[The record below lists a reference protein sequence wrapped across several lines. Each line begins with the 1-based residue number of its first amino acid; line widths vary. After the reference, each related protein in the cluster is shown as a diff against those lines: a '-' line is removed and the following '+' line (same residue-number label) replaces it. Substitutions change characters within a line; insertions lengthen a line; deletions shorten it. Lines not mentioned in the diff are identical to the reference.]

1 MGYLKSV
8 GTSVIYIGAFL
19 AAITFIPGIPPDAK
33 FEEYKYE
40 FNLSFKSD
48 FWSLHWVSLIN
59 VRRHFFRSVVAPKE
73 LTGKLAV
80 NDRLNN
86 AELLFEGQ
94 VKGAEAFA
102 SYNGELYT
110 GVHGGYVVKVTKNKL
125 IPVVKFGED
134 CDGLWQESKCGRPLG
149 LKFDKKGVLFVN
161 DAYYGIFKVNVKT
174 GKYEKLVSK
183 EEPIDGKVPMIVN
196 SLDIASNGDIY
207 WSDSST
213 EFSLEDGSYTT
224 LSNPSGRL
232 IRYNAATKKNQVLLQ
247 DLAFANGVALSEDED
262 FVIVLE
268 TIASR
273 ITKYHLK
280 GPKAGKHEIF
290 VEGLPGMPDNVHS
303 DNRNGFLVSLVVY
316 GDSENPIIST
326 SLMPHPFIRR
336 MAARLLALIEAPF
349 KCLNTY
355 YPNPYAEK
363 IVHFI
368 GGFESMKGLTSQ
380 TVVVL
385 RIDNKGNILDAAY
398 STDEKISGISSAYIH
413 DGYLWLGSPFA
424 EYVAR
429 VPLKKAFPDLAVEE
443 KHSQSTRSTEQV
455 KKNSVPN
462 TEKQPK
468 PSTTTTTPKPVE
480 TKPVTPKPVESKPTT
495 AKPVESKPTTAKPV
509 QTKPV
514 TPKPVESKPTTAK
527 PVESKTTTAKPIES
541 KTTTTKPV
549 ESKTTTKPNAKKT
562 TKEQKSSQPDK
573 KTSEK

>member
-33 FEEYKYE
+33 FEEY
-40 FNLSFKSD
+40 
-48 FWSLHWVSLIN
+48 
-59 VRRHFFRSVVAPKE
+59 SVVAPKE

-385 RIDNKGNILDAAY
+385 RINNKGNIVDAAY

-509 QTKPV
+509 
-514 TPKPVESKPTTAK
+514 TPKPVESRPTTAK
-527 PVESKTTTAKPIES
+527 PVESKTTTAKPVES

-573 KTSEK
+573 KTSSEK